1 MYSLALIILVVSEK
15 KAFEHFPIGY
25 NINLFLAFFADPK
38 SKMVATIG
46 HRLTLNRMGKYEHSK
61 IWGKCQ

>member
-1 MYSLALIILVVSEK
+1 
-15 KAFEHFPIGY
+15 
-25 NINLFLAFFADPK
+25 
-38 SKMVATIG
+38 MVATIG